1 MSRMHPTSRPFA
13 AASVIVALSTA
24 CLTSTLLAQPGGDR
38 TPRGDSIRQAQRL
51 DVDGQH
57 AEARAI
63 FQALIDNAPDPAA
76 KAAAQRRLAISHGF
90 EGHCAETV
98 KYEEMVIGY
107 WKTREEAEPQNA
119 FYQEGEMANEAA
131 RICIDAGD
139 IGTAEKMY
147 KRGSDLGLKEPEP
160 KTHPKSL
167 WDFRLAHAQARIAAR
182 KGDKKAAQRYVAE
195 ARRILDSDQTMAA
208 NQERFY
214 PYLVGYVALYT
225 NDLKT
230 AETELMKA
238 ISMQGNS
245 TDPFMHALLGMT
257 HENMGHR
264 NAAKEWYQKAYDLA
278 TQHTPPSAFT
288 RAFARK
294 KLGP

>member
-1 MSRMHPTSRPFA
+1 MTRLHPSTRAFTI
-13 AASVIVALSTA
+13 ASLASLLSTL
-24 CLTSTLLAQPGGDR
+24 CLTSTLSAQQGGDR
-38 TPRGDSIRQAQRL
+38 TPRGDSLRQAQRL
-51 DVDGQH
+51 DIDEKH

-76 KAAAQRRLAISHGF
+76 KAAAQRRMAISHGF

-147 KRGSDLGLKEPEP
+147 KRGTELGLKEPEP

-167 WDFRLAHAQARIAAR
+167 WDFRLAHAQARVAAR

-214 PYLVGYVALYT
+214 PYLVGYVALYA

-288 RAFARK
+288 RPFAKRK
-294 KLGP
+294 LAS